1 MCSAFFGSVSTVRD
15 RTITRIILRFCI
27 AGGKRGCLEGSLFFL
42 EMVVRG
48 RRGECVKGLTAE
60 MMFAPRRLRRRV
72 VVAGNFILKVEM
84 G

>member
-1 MCSAFFGSVSTVRD
+1 MSTVRD

-27 AGGKRGCLEGSLFFL
+27 AGGERGCLEGSLLFFLL

-48 RRGECVKGLTAE
+48 RRGEYVKGLTAE

-72 VVAGNFILKVEM
+72 VVAGNFILRVEI